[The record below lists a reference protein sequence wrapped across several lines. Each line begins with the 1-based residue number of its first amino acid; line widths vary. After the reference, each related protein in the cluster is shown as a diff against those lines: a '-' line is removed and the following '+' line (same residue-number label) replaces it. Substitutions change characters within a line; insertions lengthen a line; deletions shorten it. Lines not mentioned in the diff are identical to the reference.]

1 MSFTLIFLYLGEYC
15 FPSMFEIG
23 DKDIGTWL
31 CSETAVCVA
40 LGLLFPS
47 LSPYIAHLS
56 KRPVKCDSTDAFH
69 SEITSYLGD
78 FQNISLKFRILF
90 PNQ

>member
-1 MSFTLIFLYLGEYC
+1 MSFTLILYLDEYC

-40 LGLLFPS
+40 LGLSFPS
-47 LSPYIAHLS
+47 LSRYIAHLS
-56 KRPVKCDSTDAFH
+56 KRTVKYDSTDAFH
-69 SEITSYLGD
+69 SETIFYLGD
-78 FQNISLKFRILF
+78 FQNISLNFRILF